1 MLIFSVSFQF
11 LRMTTEVVPT
21 RPSTRAPIT
30 ACIGR
35 AFQNQKPL
43 PCKQTYLSVATTW
56 LRRIDSAWTSSPLA
70 DATGRLRLLGEHQS
84 ELASTAAGLGI
95 QVASPPTLP
104 HFISKRSRRAAPRSP
119 RRPHTSPRND
129 PASSHKQS
137 TTCHVSCCT
146 NTHIVHVRVYCSR
159 LGRGCAGGK
168 WMAKCAASALV

>member
-84 ELASTAAGLGI
+84 ELASTAAGLGDWGSKSR
-95 QVASPPTLP
+95 VLPPYPPYHSSSASGVVVLLPGRLAALTQARATTLLLAT
-104 HFISKRSRRAAPRSP
+104 SSRRHATCRVAQT
-119 RRPHTSPRND
+119 HT
-129 PASSHKQS
+129 
-137 TTCHVSCCT
+137 
-146 NTHIVHVRVYCSR
+146 
-159 LGRGCAGGK
+159 
-168 WMAKCAASALV
+168 

>member
-1 MLIFSVSFQF
+1 
-11 LRMTTEVVPT
+11 VVPT

-84 ELASTAAGLGI
+84 ELASTAAGLGDWGSKSR
-95 QVASPPTLP
+95 VLPPYPPYHTSSASGVVVLLP
-104 HFISKRSRRAAPRSP
+104 G
-119 RRPHTSPRND
+119 RPHTSPRND

-146 NTHIVHVRVYCSR
+146 NTHIVYVRVYCSR